1 MPRRKKTNDLTKS
14 AFFIA
19 LILLLSVTPLGYIS
33 LGVISATTIQIPVI
47 IGAVILG
54 WKKGATF
61 GAVFGM
67 TSLIL
72 ATIRPG
78 PTSFVFSP
86 FVPVFG
92 EEKGSLAA
100 LLVCFVPR
108 ILVGIVPYYVCKL
121 LKKIGTNEHIC
132 YITAGLCGSL
142 TNTILVMN
150 MIYLFFGESYGSAR
164 GVASNALYS
173 VILSVICINGIPEA
187 IVAAIITALVV
198 KAVTSTRKVRR
209 KK

>member
-19 LILLLSVTPLGYIS
+19 LILLLSVTPLSYIS

-61 GAVFGM
+61 GAVFGT

-108 ILVGIVPYYVCKL
+108 ILIGVVAALLFKALSKTKL
-121 LKKIGTNEHIC
+121 RKGMIC
-132 YITAGLCGSL
+132 SICGFCGSM
-142 TNTILVMN
+142 TNTILVMGG
-150 MIYLFFGESYGSAR
+150 IYLFFGKSYSA
-164 GVASNALYS
+164 ANSIAYETL
-173 VILSVICINGIPEA
+173 
-187 IVAAIITALVV
+187 ITAVMATITGAGLTEALISA
-198 KAVTSTRKVRR
+198 AVCGAVCAALFKYLQ
-209 KK
+209 KGKD